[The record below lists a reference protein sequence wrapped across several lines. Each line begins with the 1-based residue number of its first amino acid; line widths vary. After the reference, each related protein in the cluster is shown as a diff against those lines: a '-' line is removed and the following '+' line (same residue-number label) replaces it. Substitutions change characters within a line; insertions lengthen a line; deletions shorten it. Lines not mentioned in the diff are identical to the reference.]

1 VKDREFVD
9 LVKRMRDAQRAY
21 FRDRTIGQL
30 REATKL
36 EEQVDKA
43 LRRDRDGQ
51 GALSF
56 GEADGTA

>member
-9 LVKRMRDAQRAY
+9 LVKRMRDAQRA
-21 FRDRTIGQL
+21 FFKNRNVADLRD
-30 REATKL
+30 ATKL

-56 GEADGTA
+56 GEADGTV